1 MGGYK
6 WNSKKEE
13 LQVEFDYAVK
23 RYNEMR
29 TRRKFKQNPNLLVP
43 YIDKINTILKLQQ
56 KYDFGKRTGPLSR
69 TKLFS
74 RTRQNARSDLQYLR
88 KLK

>member
-13 LQVEFDYAVK
+13 LQVEFDYALK

-29 TRRKFKQNPNLLVP
+29 RKPKFKRDPELLVP
-43 YIDKINTILKLQQ
+43 YIEKINTILKLQG
-56 KYDFGKRTGPLSR
+56 KYDFGNSQDFGKS
-69 TKLFS
+69 
-74 RTRQNARSDLQYLR
+74 QRSVFMDIRYLR
-88 KLK
+88 KLR